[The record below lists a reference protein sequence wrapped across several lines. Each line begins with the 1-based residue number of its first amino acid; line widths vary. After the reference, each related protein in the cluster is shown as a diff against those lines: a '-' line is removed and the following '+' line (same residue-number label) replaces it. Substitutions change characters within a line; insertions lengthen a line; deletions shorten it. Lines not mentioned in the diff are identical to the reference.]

1 MLMCTY
7 VQKLPYNAA
16 EGDAHENALL
26 LLAKIN
32 LGVDKLEQ
40 AEACAAACLAHNASA
55 AGVHELLAAVSEK
68 RGNAVAA
75 AEQYKKAWQ
84 LSCGSDPAL
93 GYRLAWNLL
102 KCVRYTQAIDVALE
116 VLRRFPDY
124 PKIEA
129 DVLKPALARLRAGS
143 ERDELRRLEAATP
156 ATIAAA

>member
-1 MLMCTY
+1 LP
-7 VQKLPYNAA
+7 VQKLPYNAT
-16 EGDAHENALL
+16 ESDAYEHAAL

-32 LGVDKLEQ
+32 LSSDKFEQ
-40 AEACAAACLAHNASA
+40 AEGCASACLARNASA

-68 RGNAVAA
+68 RGNTVAA
-75 AEQYKKAWQ
+75 VELYEKAWR

-102 KCVRYTQAIDVALE
+102 KCVRCSRAIDVSFE

-129 DVLKPALARLRAGS
+129 DVLKPALSRLRAGS
-143 ERDELRRLEAATP
+143 ERDELRRVEAAAP
-156 ATIAAA
+156 AVVTAS